1 MKKLTF
7 ILIALI
13 SFSVS
18 AQKKKNGT
26 AYDKHPGITLI
37 EAFNNAFIAADVE
50 KLSSILDDDF
60 KAYNALSSNK
70 DQKGTPKKNFIGQS
84 KWWNA
89 NIDYLKITQDKPAY
103 PDAIE
108 YKGGQIWVQTWERV
122 YGVNK
127 QTGVELDMPIH
138 RLYRLNKDATKIQLL
153 MDYTDRRNY
162 MRMWDAWPGNDRKNG
177 DIYMNHENIN
187 TVRKVMYSFLNGDAE
202 KAYSFF
208 DENAVIDDINEPEI
222 LTFEQ
227 GKERDKVMFAEWS
240 LDAIDESGYPDYLEY
255 DWRQSKVV
263 QSWWNFRM
271 TNNKTGKKIVLKVF
285 ILDDFNDEGKI
296 IKRNVYYNGALLK

>member
-7 ILIALI
+7 ILVAFI

-37 EAFNNAFIAADVE
+37 EAFNKAFVEADVE
-50 KLSSILDDDF
+50 KLSSILADDF

-70 DQKGTPKKNFIGQS
+70 DQEGTPKKNFIGQS
-84 KWWNA
+84 QWWNA
-89 NIDYLKITQDKPAY
+89 NIDYLKITQAKPAY

-108 YKGGQIWVQTWERV
+108 YKGGQIWVQTWERI

-127 QTGVELDMPIH
+127 QTGVELEMPIH
-138 RLYRLNKDATKIQLL
+138 RLYQLNKDATKILLL

-177 DIYMNHENIN
+177 DIYINHENIN
-187 TVRKVMYSFLNGDAE
+187 SVRKVMYSFLNGDAE

-208 DENAVIDDINEPEI
+208 DENAVIDDINEPEV

-285 ILDDFNDEGKI
+285 ILDDFNDGGKI
-296 IKRNVYYNGALLK
+296 IKRNLYYNGALLK